1 MLIIKQEFYQQKGI
15 RSKDRYMKNRIILM
29 IIACLLMACIRKG
42 SDRLVRL
49 KDSLQVNTEDIVY
62 RKGLVII
69 NDRYVLSGAIE
80 QIVDISTIRVQE
92 KTKPLYRP
100 KNKSYQ
106 PNLYDLDGPYK
117 MTKKADNDTIVIT
130 KGADTLYFKFISL
143 E

>member
-1 MLIIKQEFYQQKGI
+1 MKIK
-15 RSKDRYMKNRIILM
+15 IIL
-29 IIACLLMACIRKG
+29 IVIACLLTACIRKG

-49 KDSLQVNTEDIVY
+49 KDSLQVNAKNIVY

-69 NDRYVLSGAIE
+69 NDKYVLSGATV
-80 QIVDISTIRVQE
+80 QIVAISTIAVQE